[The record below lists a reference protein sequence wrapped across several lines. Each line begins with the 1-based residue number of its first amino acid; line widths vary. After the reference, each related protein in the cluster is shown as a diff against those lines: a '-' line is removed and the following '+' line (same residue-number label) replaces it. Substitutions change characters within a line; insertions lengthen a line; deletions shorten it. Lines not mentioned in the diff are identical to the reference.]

1 MEIRKNINGDQW
13 EMIVPGR
20 VDGAM
25 ANQLEVEILAAFRQ
39 GAKNIFVNLVEATFL
54 CSAGLRVLLQH
65 HRQAKAQG
73 KTLLVTRPSAEVAA
87 AIEMTGFTGLVEK

>member
-1 MEIRKNINGDQW
+1 MEIRKNIHGDQL

-25 ANQLEVEILAAFRQ
+25 ANQLEIEILAALRQ
-39 GAKNIFVNLVEATFL
+39 GTKNIFVNLVEATL
-54 CSAGLRVLLQH
+54 VCSAGLRVLLQY

-73 KTLLVTRPSAEVAA
+73 KTLMVTRPSAEVAA
-87 AIEMTGFTGLVEK
+87 AIEMTGFSGLVEK

>member
-1 MEIRKNINGDQW
+1 MEIRKNIHGDQL
-13 EMIVPGR
+13 EMILPGR

-25 ANQLEVEILAAFRQ
+25 ANQLEIEILAALRQ

-54 CSAGLRVLLQH
+54 CSAGLRVLLQY

-73 KTLLVTRPSAEVAA
+73 KTLMVTRPSADIAA
-87 AIEMTGFTGLVEK
+87 AIEMTGFSGLVEK